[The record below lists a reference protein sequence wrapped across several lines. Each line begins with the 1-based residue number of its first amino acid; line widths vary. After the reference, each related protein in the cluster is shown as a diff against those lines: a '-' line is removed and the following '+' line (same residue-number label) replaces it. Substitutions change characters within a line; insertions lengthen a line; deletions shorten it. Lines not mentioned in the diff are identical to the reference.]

1 MKITPIEIEKQ
12 EFGISFRGYNPQEV
26 KAFLSNIAHQL
37 SVTLGQMQEL
47 REKNLVLEGKMS
59 QIDEYEDHLKSAL
72 ITASQYT
79 EGAKENA
86 RREAEIVI
94 KEAQIEAQRLIAQSK
109 AQLLNMQE
117 EIKLLDKQK
126 YRFLVEL
133 RALIQSHSR
142 VLEAQ
147 EEVEQLMVQGP
158 IEAIPSFS
166 ASLNAIHSPAVSRA
180 DYQNKVSTPQILPSH
195 ATPISSSLKFN
206 KESNVLSQ
214 ELSVSLQAEEEE
226 VSELSDE
233 LSAALGDQ
241 KTSEP
246 KTQEASYLSPM
257 KGSLN
262 RTQQKSGIASLQ
274 DVLSKTPNRSTQERV
289 QPKNS

>member
-12 EFGISFRGYNPQEV
+12 EFSLSFRGYDQQEV
-26 KAFLSNIAHQL
+26 KAFLSNVAHQL
-37 SVTLGQMQEL
+37 SVSLGQMQEL
-47 REKNLVLEGKMS
+47 REKNILLEGKIS

-94 KEAQIEAQRLIAQSK
+94 KEAQIEAQRIVAQAK
-109 AQLLNMQE
+109 AQLLHFQE
-117 EIKLLDKQK
+117 EIKLLEKQK

-142 VLEAQ
+142 ILDAQ
-147 EEVEQLMVQGP
+147 EEVENTLSIEQIPIASPQLKPM
-158 IEAIPSFS
+158 IPQKNE
-166 ASLNAIHSPAVSRA
+166 LLSRN
-180 DYQNKVSTPQILPSH
+180 QTPMPKN
-195 ATPISSSLKFN
+195 TM
-206 KESNVLSQ
+206 ETNVLSQ
-214 ELSVSLQAEEEE
+214 ELSVSMQAEEEE

-233 LSAALGDQ
+233 LSAALGDL
-241 KTSEP
+241 P
-246 KTQEASYLSPM
+246 KVQQPLISPM
-257 KGSLN
+257 KPSMN

-274 DVLSKTPNRSTQERV
+274 DVLSKTPSRSTQERI
-289 QPKNS
+289 QNQSNKE